1 MKKTLSL
8 ILALLM
14 ALSCASAI
22 FADDAAVAETAAE
35 TATYQKAIDFLSKYG
50 IYKGGDDAE
59 NDIKRYQMALFVAR
73 VSTGW
78 VEDSQWEDG
87 PENWTEFNDIGDEP
101 ANKYLGALSYA
112 NEKGIIEGYG
122 DGRFG
127 PYDGIT
133 YQNALTMV
141 VRTLGYQGLSWP
153 WGYIQKGVDLGLTR
167 EITGVAYT
175 DILTRAE
182 VAQIIYNAMFAETKD
197 GTTLAAKSFGLNL
210 EWRNVIVTAT
220 DIAKIFADGSTT
232 YNALGYNQGY
242 EERVIEIMP
251 VNDDGSFADEK
262 YYIKPTMLGFSE
274 FGHDDENALG
284 YAYAVLFN
292 ANENDNY
299 VDVIDYEPLY
309 VKTIWALG
317 ETDDQGNA
325 LDTKIVRDYVGKTN
339 NDGDERTLS
348 EVNLTRWR
356 YSYTP
361 NFYETRFYTA
371 FANGAKA
378 IMLKNPNVGDYYYMY
393 EIATGNILVW
403 DDNAEV
409 YKVLWYYDADSDTY
423 FKYYYSTDKANE
435 KFDFDTWT
443 EDRKVNLAEGVY
455 IHFMTDAEKE
465 ELKEVFNTRMEVT
478 KKNVAGFALGVQK
491 SNIFDNKQ
499 KSSYAS
505 IDLFDV
511 NGNTYG
517 IFREYGLGY
526 FENGTAK
533 CKETTQSETCGNT
546 QDTSKSTERAT
557 YRLYTI
563 KKFGEGLNLVY
574 ENFVENACAHHNDP
588 KDTTGNAAAGLKNAY
603 SPYAWINPLYTPVA
617 GEKNGTYL
625 DGYCIFGFDMYSGE
639 IRVIKNIKKI
649 ADKTDA
655 DDVDTYI
662 ATGTLRAYN
671 LAQEKVQ
678 IDDTVFS
685 IGLSGDLGGAPLVEL
700 KYYNVFNDNTY
711 SKDNLNQNVNGTY
724 NTNANNAYFKALYN
738 QFVQYIVIDGKVVD
752 IEPVGKVDNNLLV
765 VDSFAGQ
772 SADGYIVINA
782 YNTAD
787 LKLQQYRIASY
798 DGWRSGDI
806 RYYPSFDKM
815 FEYFTKGVVLQISS
829 YVESEDAYNVET
841 VGTFYGDNDGYHVNG
856 VATTP
861 FELNFNYDGED
872 ANEALCEDGRVMITS
887 RTKDKDGNYPQEAV
901 KMTKDDKY
909 IFIENKA
916 YNGYASINVYEGI
929 ITDPTWTLSGE
940 RLTGTDDNVY
950 VIVNATDIVG
960 FNKTKFGTS
969 VVAVINGRYASDMSF
984 DGWGFGEASDRYLL
998 GASKYSVLAFDLIAG
1013 KIVVLDNQYNV
1024 DALEGYIY
1032 STYDGNILDIVGANN
1047 VSDALAAIKQVTDDD
1062 NKGTATYY
1070 TGTFTMPTVKDQIM
1084 TTEVIEDAII
1094 ADYGT
1099 SHYNWDDLVEGFAV
1113 RNLAKILNG
1122 STSFNYNKTINGVV
1136 RTVVPAGT
1144 QLFYIFNVSTGEAVV
1159 YAIG

>member
-22 FADDAAVAETAAE
+22 FADDAAVSETAAE
-35 TATYQKAIDFLSKYG
+35 TATYQKAIDFLSNYG
-50 IYKGGDDAE
+50 IYKGGDAAE

-175 DILTRAE
+175 DVLTRAE

-232 YNALGYNQGY
+232 YNALTRNQNY

-262 YYIKPTMLGFSE
+262 YYINPTMLGFSE

-292 ANENDNY
+292 ANDNGNY

-309 VKTIWALG
+309 VKTLWALG
-317 ETDDQGNA
+317 DTDDQGNA
-325 LDTKIVRDYVGKTN
+325 LDTKVVRDYIGKTN
-339 NDGDERTLS
+339 NEGDERTLS

-371 FANGAKA
+371 FANGKKA
-378 IMLKNPNVGDYYYMY
+378 IMLQNPNVGRYLYVY
-393 EIATGNILVW
+393 EVATGNILVW
-403 DDNAEV
+403 NPDAGDDGQ
-409 YKVLWYYDADSDTY
+409 YQTLWYYDSDLDTY
-423 FKYYYSTDKANE
+423 FRYVYDTSREDNGKDEFPSNIKWADGIYYHY
-435 KFDFDTWT
+435 
-443 EDRKVNLAEGVY
+443 
-455 IHFMTDAEKE
+455 MTDAERE
-465 ELKEVFNTRMEVT
+465 ELKEVFNSREAISKT
-478 KKNVAGFALGVQK
+478 KVPGFALGIQK
-491 SNIFDNKQ
+491 SNIFDNRQ

-505 IDLFDV
+505 IDLFDI

-533 CKETTQSETCGNT
+533 CKETDQSEQCGNSQNASAAGT
-546 QDTSKSTERAT
+546 DRAT

-563 KKFGEGLNLVY
+563 KKFGAGLNLVY
-574 ENFVENACAHHNDP
+574 ENFIESACGHHNDP
-588 KDTTGNAAAGLKNAY
+588 KDKTGNETSSLKNAY

-617 GEKNGTYL
+617 GEKKGTYL
-625 DGYCIFGFDMYSGE
+625 DGYCIFGFDMYTGE

-671 LAQEKVQ
+671 LAQKKVQ

-685 IGLSGDLGGAPLVEL
+685 IGISNDLGGAPLVEL
-700 KYYNVFNDNTY
+700 SYYNEFNDNTY

-752 IEPVGKVDNNLLV
+752 IQPIGKVDNNVLV
-765 VDSFAGQ
+765 VNSFAGQ

-787 LKLQQYRIASY
+787 LKLKQYRIASY
-798 DGWRSGDI
+798 DGWRSGDV
-806 RYYPSFDKM
+806 RYYPSYEKM
-815 FEYFTKGVVLQISS
+815 FEYFAKGIVLQISS
-829 YVESEDAYNVET
+829 YSESEDAYNVET
-841 VGTFYGDNDGYHVNG
+841 VGRITNRDDNYVVTDVD
-856 VATTP
+856 ATP
-861 FELNFNYDGED
+861 FVLNFDYDGETD
-872 ANEALCEDGRVMITS
+872 NAALCEDGRVMING
-887 RTKDKDGNYPQEAV
+887 KAV

-909 IFIENKA
+909 IFVENNF
-916 YNGYASINVYEGI
+916 YNAYASINVYEGI
-929 ITDPTWTLSGE
+929 ITDPTW
-940 RLTGTDDNVY
+940 RLTGDRIKGTDENVY
-950 VIVNATDIVG
+950 VIVNATNIVG
-960 FNKTKFGTS
+960 FNKTKFNTS
-969 VVAVINGRYASDMSF
+969 VVAVINGRYASNMSF

-998 GASKYSVLAFDLIAG
+998 GASKYSVLGFDLIAG

-1032 STYDGNILDIVGANN
+1032 ATYDGSILDKVGENTVA
-1047 VSDALAAIKQVTDDD
+1047 DALAAIKEVTDDD

-1070 TGTFTMPTVKDQIM
+1070 TGTFTMPAADKQIL
-1084 TTEVIEDAII
+1084 TPAIVEAAII
-1094 ADYGT
+1094 NDYGT
-1099 SHYNWDDLVEGFAV
+1099 SHYNWNDLVKSVAT

-1122 STSFNYNKTINGVV
+1122 STSFNYDAKIDGVV
-1136 RTVVPAGT
+1136 YKNVVPAGT
-1144 QLFYIFNVSTGEAVV
+1144 QLFYIFNVSTGEALV
-1159 YAIG
+1159 YTIG

>member
-22 FADDAAVAETAAE
+22 FADDDAAVADTAAE

-50 IYKGGDDAE
+50 IYKGGDAAE

-153 WGYIQKGVDLGLTR
+153 WGYIQKGVELGLTR

-232 YNALGYNQGY
+232 YNATTPNQGY
-242 EERVIEIMP
+242 EERVVEIMP
-251 VNDDGSFADEK
+251 INGDGSFADEK

-274 FGHDDENALG
+274 FGHDDEIALG
-284 YAYAVLFN
+284 HAYAVLFN
-292 ANENDNY
+292 ANDNGNY
-299 VDVIDYEPLY
+299 VDIIDYEPLY

-317 ETDDQGNA
+317 DTDDQGNA
-325 LDTKIVRDYVGKTN
+325 IDAKVVRSYVSATN
-339 NDGDERTLS
+339 NDGDELTLD

-356 YSYTP
+356 YPYTP

-371 FANGAKA
+371 FANGKKA
-378 IMLKNPNVGDYYYMY
+378 ILSRDNGYLYVV
-393 EIATGNILVW
+393 EVATGNICRWTGDGYAV
-403 DDNAEV
+403 E
-409 YKVLWYYDADSDTY
+409 WYYDALLGTY
-423 FKYYYSTDKANE
+423 FKYVLSGGALVAHY
-435 KFDFDTWT
+435 
-443 EDRKVNLAEGVY
+443 
-455 IHFMTDAEKE
+455 MTDAEKE
-465 ELKEVFNTRMEVT
+465 ALKAEFNEYIGVMGETRGA
-478 KKNVAGFALGVQK
+478 AGFALGIQK
-491 SNIFDNKQ
+491 SNIFDNRE
-499 KSSYAS
+499 KSAYSS

-511 NGNTYG
+511 DGNTYG

-533 CKETTQSETCGNT
+533 CYETAQSEACGNA
-546 QDTSKSTERAT
+546 QDKSQSTDRAT

-563 KKFGEGLNLVY
+563 NPYGNGMELVY
-574 ENFVENACAHHNDP
+574 ENFAENCCAHHNDP
-588 KDTTGNAAAGLKNAY
+588 RDTKGVDLGLKNGY
-603 SPYAWINPLYTPVA
+603 SPYAWINPLYTPVE
-617 GEKNGTYL
+617 GEKKGTYL

-649 ADKTDA
+649 ADKTEA

-685 IGLSGDLGGAPLVEL
+685 IGLSASLGGAPLVNL
-700 KYYNVFNDNTY
+700 KYYNTFNDNTY
-711 SKDNLNQNVNGTY
+711 SKDNLNQNINGTF
-724 NTNANNAYFKALYN
+724 NTNENNAYFKSLYN
-738 QFVQYIVIDGKVVD
+738 QFVQYIVIDGKIVD
-752 IEPVGKVDNNLLV
+752 ITPVGKVDNNVLV
-765 VDSFAGQ
+765 VNNFAGQ

-798 DGWRSGDI
+798 DGWRSGDV
-806 RYYPSFDKM
+806 RYYPSFEKM
-815 FEYFTKGVVLQISS
+815 FEYFTKGIVLQISS
-829 YVESEDAYNVET
+829 YSEAEDAYNVET
-841 VGTFYGDNDGYHVNG
+841 VGSFGRGQQDDYRVTDVE
-856 VATTP
+856 ATP
-861 FELNFNYDGED
+861 FALNFNYDDEEYNED
-872 ANEALCEDGRVMITS
+872 LCEDGRVMIN
-887 RTKDKDGNYPQEAV
+887 GEPV

-909 IFIENKA
+909 IFVSNDL
-916 YNGYASINVYEGI
+916 YSPYPSINVYQGI
-929 ITDPTWTLSGE
+929 ITNPEWELYGD
-940 RLTGTDDNVY
+940 RINGTDDNVY
-950 VIVNATDIVG
+950 VIVNADGYG
-960 FNKTKFGTS
+960 FDWTKFNTS
-969 VVAVINGRYASDMSF
+969 LVVVTNNRYAPSMSF
-984 DGWGFGEASDRYLL
+984 DGWGFGEESDRYLL
-998 GASKYSVLAFDLIAG
+998 GASMYSVLGFDLIAG
-1013 KIVVLDNQYNV
+1013 KIVVLENQYNV
-1024 DALEGYIY
+1024 DALEGHIY
-1032 STYDGNILDIVGANN
+1032 TTYDGNIIAEVGVDEEDAVDAIRE
-1047 VSDALAAIKQVTDDD
+1047 VSDDN

-1070 TGTFTMPTVKDQIM
+1070 TGTFVMAEEANVTAAMV
-1084 TTEVIEDAII
+1084 ENAII
-1094 ADYGT
+1094 NDYGT
-1099 SHYNWDDLVEGFAV
+1099 SHYNWNDLVKSVKALDLTKV
-1113 RNLAKILNG
+1113 ING
-1122 STSFNYNKTINGVV
+1122 SSNLNLGKVPDGTTI
-1136 RTVVPAGT
+1136 
-1144 QLFYIFNVSTGEAVV
+1144 FYIFNVSTGEAVV
-1159 YAIG
+1159 YAVDPSWL